1 MNLDELTSL
10 IKVRDYIANSLNNN
24 SIDRKTLSELGKML
38 LLTDQKILNL
48 LNTNQFKS
56 YIDYDSAAKV
66 IAENRRIT
74 SGVFDE
80 ANRIKAGK

>member
-1 MNLDELTSL
+1 MDLSAITDL

-38 LLTDQKILNL
+38 LLTDQKILNM
-48 LNTNQFKS
+48 LNTDKFKD
-56 YIDYDSAAKV
+56 YIDYANANKA